1 MADEFQSTG
10 RLITPDEPGYQQA
23 CKEWNE
29 RFNLHPREIVY
40 CQNAQEVSA
49 ALRSALDRELPFR
62 LRCGG
67 HSYESFSM
75 VDEGVVIDVTDM
87 NTISVNSE
95 RTAAVI
101 GGGARLGDVYA
112 KLFQVGVTIPA
123 GTCPG
128 VGVSGLTL
136 GGGLG
141 MLVRSRG
148 LLIDSLLAVEMVDAQ
163 GQVIIAD
170 ESQHTDLY
178 WACRGGGGGNFG
190 IVTALKFRVEAI
202 ADVTTFNIIW
212 KWADFAKT
220 IDAWQ
225 RWGSEA
231 DERIS
236 SFLILRP
243 PKADSTILLGEFV
256 GAADELRKLLEPLAS
271 AGQPKQIAIQTMPY
285 GDAVNYIATSEGM
298 SGDPSSRV
306 KGNSAF
312 VADLFDQQA
321 IQVLEEWMAKAPDG
335 AVPQFYTLGAAISR
349 VAPHETAFLHRQ
361 SRILLTFASSW
372 TNASDDQANIEWVEG
387 IYQAMRPYTTG
398 GAYVNIP
405 DRALED
411 WLWAYYGDNLPRLM
425 EVKRQYDP
433 GNLFHFEQSIPVSLT
448 PDEARKLKLP
458 ESMIAKLATP

>member
-1 MADEFQSTG
+1 MADEFQSRG
-10 RLITPDEPGYQQA
+10 RIITPAEPGYQQA
-23 CKEWNE
+23 CQEWNE
-29 RFNLHPREIVY
+29 RLVTHPREIVY
-40 CQNAQEVSA
+40 CQNAQEVAA
-49 ALRSALDRELPFR
+49 ALRSALDRGLPFR

-67 HSYESFSM
+67 HSYECFSM

-87 NTISVNSE
+87 NTISVNAE

-163 GQVIIAD
+163 GQVLIAD
-170 ESQHTDLY
+170 PSHHADLY

-190 IVTALKFRVEAI
+190 IVTALKFRVEPI
-202 ADVTTFNIIW
+202 ADVTTFNIVW

-220 IDAWQ
+220 MDAWQ
-225 RWGSEA
+225 RWGPEA
-231 DERIS
+231 DRRIS

-243 PKADSTILLGEFV
+243 PSADSTILLGEFV
-256 GAADELRKLLEPLAS
+256 GGADELRELLEPLAS
-271 AGQPKQIAIQTMPY
+271 AGQPKQVVIQTMPY
-285 GDAVNYIATSEGM
+285 GDAVNYIATTEGVA
-298 SGDPSSRV
+298 GDPASRV

-312 VADLFDQQA
+312 VAELFDRSA
-321 IQVLEEWMAKAPDG
+321 IQLLEEWMAKAPAG
-335 AVPQFYTLGAAISR
+335 AVPQFYALGGAISE
-349 VAPHETAFLHRQ
+349 VAPEATAFLHRR
-361 SRILLTFASSW
+361 SRVLLTFASSW
-372 TNASDDQANIEWVEG
+372 TNASDDRANIEWVEG
-387 IYQAMRPYTTG
+387 VHQAMWSYTTG

-405 DRALED
+405 DRELEG

-433 GNLFHFEQSIPVSLT
+433 GNVFHFEQSIPVSLT
-448 PDEARKLKLP
+448 ADEARGLKLP
-458 ESMIAKLATP
+458 ESVVARLTTP

>member
-1 MADEFQSTG
+1 MADAFLSTG
-10 RLITPDEPGYQQA
+10 RVITADEPGYQQA
-23 CKEWNE
+23 CHEWNE
-29 RFNLHPREIVY
+29 RFDIRPRAIVY

-49 ALRSALDRELPFR
+49 ALRSALDRGLPFR

-67 HSYESFSM
+67 HSYECFSM
-75 VDEGVVIDVTDM
+75 VNEGVVIDVTDM

-95 RTAAVI
+95 RTVAMI

-163 GQVIIAD
+163 GRVLIAD
-170 ESQHTDLY
+170 ASRHADLY

-190 IVTALKFRVEAI
+190 IVTALQFRVEPI
-202 ADVTTFNIIW
+202 ADVTTFNIVW

-220 IDAWQ
+220 MDAWQ
-225 RWGSEA
+225 RWGPDA

-236 SFLILRP
+236 SFLVLRP
-243 PKADSTILLGEFV
+243 PSADATILIGEFV
-256 GAADELRKLLEPLAS
+256 GAADELQELLEPLAS

-285 GDAVNYIATSEGM
+285 GDAVNYIATTEGAA
-298 SGDPSSRV
+298 GDPASRV

-312 VADLFDQQA
+312 VAQPFDQSA
-321 IQVLEEWMAKAPDG
+321 IQLLEEWMAKAPAG
-335 AVPQFYTLGAAISR
+335 AVPQFYALGGAINQ
-349 VAPHETAFLHRQ
+349 VAPHETAFLHRR
-361 SRILLTFASSW
+361 SRLLLTFASSW
-372 TNASDDQANIEWVEG
+372 TNASDDQANIAWVEG

-405 DRALED
+405 DRELED
-411 WLWAYYGDNLPRLM
+411 WLWAYYGENLPRLI
-425 EVKRQYDP
+425 EVKRHYDP
-433 GNLFHFEQSIPVSLT
+433 QNIFHFEQSIPVSLT
-448 PDEARKLKLP
+448 PAMRHRPDAHCSR
-458 ESMIAKLATP
+458 